1 MAEKRVER
9 RLTAILAA
17 DVAGYSRLMTVDEE
31 GTLAA
36 LKTLRSEIVDPKIKE
51 HRGRIVNTT
60 GDGLLSEF
68 ASVVDAVRCAVEVQR
83 EMAARNAGVEVERR
97 VDLRIGINL
106 GDIMIDDNDIFGDGV
121 NVAAR
126 LEALAEPGGICV
138 SRVVRDQVRDKL
150 AIPFEDMGEQ
160 QVKNIARPVR
170 AYRALLAERADR
182 PSIPSE
188 ARPSPLLDRPSIA
201 VLPFHNVSG
210 DPEQD
215 YFVDGITEDIITA
228 LSKWRW
234 FLVIARN
241 STFAYKGKSVDLKEV
256 GRELGVRYV
265 LEGSTRRAGQRVRI
279 SSQLINAATGTYLWA
294 ERYDRDLTDIFAVQD
309 DIASRVAAAIE
320 PALSRAESQRVIAK
334 RPEHMGAWDYCQR
347 GFWHVHKGTRTDGIA
362 AYGLFKQALA
372 LDPNLAD
379 AHLGLAR
386 ALIVQW
392 DYGSVEDFA
401 PFVRQARES
410 ALRAVALDS
419 ENPQAQ
425 YVLAQTSLWAG
436 DVRTTIAHASRAI
449 ELNANFAPGHFY
461 LGIALSLD
469 GRHEEALEAIETGWR
484 LSPRDPR
491 ASTWLANKAR
501 VFYHLRRYEEAV
513 ETALSARRIQPHAYG
528 FLVLV
533 ASYAQLGRDE
543 EAKNAFAD
551 MHALPGGS
559 EKTTR
564 WYLDR
569 YSDPVAREHMADGL
583 RKAGLLEQGWPRR

>member
-1 MAEKRVER
+1 MAEERVER

-17 DVAGYSRLMTVDEE
+17 DVAGYSRLMAADEE

-36 LKTLRSEIVDPKIKE
+36 LKRLRREVADPKIE
-51 HRGRIVNTT
+51 QHRGRIVNTA

-83 EMAARNAGVEVERR
+83 EMAARNTGVQAERR
-97 VDLRIGINL
+97 IDLRIGINL

-150 AIPFEDMGEQ
+150 AITFEDMGEQ

-170 AYRALLAERADR
+170 AYRALLAETAGR
-182 PSIPSE
+182 PSILSE
-188 ARPSPLLDRPSIA
+188 AVAPWALPDRPSIA

-210 DPEQD
+210 DPEQE

-256 GRELGVRYV
+256 GRELGVRYI
-265 LEGSTRRAGQRVRI
+265 LEGSMRRSGQRVRI
-279 SSQLINAATGTYLWA
+279 SSQLINIDTGTHLWA
-294 ERYDRDLTDIFAVQD
+294 ERYDRDLTDIFSVQD
-309 DIASRVAAAIE
+309 DITSRVAAAIE
-320 PALSRAESQRVIAK
+320 PALSRAEIQRVIAK

-347 GFWHVHKGTRTDGIA
+347 GFWHVHKGTRTEGITA
-362 AYGLFKQALA
+362 HGFFKQALA

-410 ALRAVALDS
+410 ALQAVALDS

-436 DVRTTIAHASRAI
+436 DARAAIAHARRAI
-449 ELNANFAPGHFY
+449 ELNANFALGHFY

-501 VFYHLRRYEEAV
+501 VFYHLGRYEEAIN
-513 ETALSARRIQPHAYG
+513 TALSARRVRPHAYG
-528 FLVLV
+528 ALVLI
-533 ASYAQLGRDE
+533 ASYAQLGRDK
-543 EAKNAFAD
+543 EARNALAD
-551 MHALPGGS
+551 MRALPAGS

-569 YSDPVAREHMADGL
+569 YSDLVAREHMADGL
-583 RKAGLLEQGWPRR
+583 RKAGLLDQR

>member
-1 MAEKRVER
+1 MADERVER

-17 DVAGYSRLMTVDEE
+17 DVAGYSRLMGADEE

-36 LKTLRSEIVDPKIKE
+36 LKTLCREVLDPKIKE

-83 EMAARNAGVEVERR
+83 EMAARNAGVQAERR
-97 VDLRIGINL
+97 IEFRIGINL

-150 AIPFEDMGEQ
+150 AVPFEDMGEQ

-182 PSIPSE
+182 PSIPSD
-188 ARPSPLLDRPSIA
+188 AALRSLPDRPSIA

-210 DPEQD
+210 DPEQE

-265 LEGSTRRAGQRVRI
+265 LEGSMRRVGQRVRI
-279 SSQLINAATGTYLWA
+279 SSQLINIATGTHLWA
-294 ERYDRDLTDIFAVQD
+294 ERYDRDLTDIFVVQD
-309 DIASRVAAAIE
+309 DITSRVAAAIE
-320 PALSRAESQRVIAK
+320 PALSRAEIQRVIAK
-334 RPEHMGAWDYCQR
+334 RPEHMGAWDFCQR
-347 GFWHVHKGTRTDGIA
+347 GFWHVHKGTRTDGITA
-362 AYGLFKQALA
+362 HSLFKQALA

-386 ALIVQW
+386 SLIVQW
-392 DYGSVEDFA
+392 GYGSVEDFA

-410 ALRAVALDS
+410 ALQAVALDS
-419 ENPQAQ
+419 ENPLTH
-425 YVLAQTSLWAG
+425 YVLAQTSLWAS
-436 DVRTTIAHASRAI
+436 DARAAIAHASRAI

-528 FLVLV
+528 ILVLV
-533 ASYAQLGRDE
+533 ATYAQLGRNE
-543 EAKNAFAD
+543 EARSALAD
-551 MHALPGGS
+551 MSALPEGS
-559 EKTTR
+559 EKTTG

-569 YSDPVAREHMADGL
+569 YSDPAAREHMADGL
-583 RKAGLLEQGWPRR
+583 RKAGVFEQ

>member
-1 MAEKRVER
+1 MAEERVER

-17 DVAGYSRLMTVDEE
+17 DVAGYSRLMAADEE

-36 LKTLRSEIVDPKIKE
+36 LKTLRREVADPKIKE

-83 EMAARNAGVEVERR
+83 EMAERNAGVQAERR
-97 VDLRIGINL
+97 IDLRIGINL
-106 GDIMIDDNDIFGDGV
+106 GDVMIDDNDIFGDGV

-126 LEALAEPGGICV
+126 LEGLAEPGGICV

-150 AIPFEDMGEQ
+150 AMPFEDMGEQ

-170 AYRALLAERADR
+170 AYRALLKERADR
-182 PSIPSE
+182 PSIMRE
-188 ARPSPLLDRPSIA
+188 AAVPRPLPDRPSIA

-210 DPEQD
+210 DPEQE

-265 LEGSTRRAGQRVRI
+265 LEGSMRRAGQRVRI
-279 SSQLINAATGTYLWA
+279 SSQLINIATGTHLWA
-294 ERYDRDLTDIFAVQD
+294 DRYDRDLTDIFAVQD

-320 PALSRAESQRVIAK
+320 PALSRAETQRVIAK
-334 RPEHMGAWDYCQR
+334 RPENMGAWDYCQR
-347 GFWHVHKGTRTDGIA
+347 GFWHVHKGTRTDGITA
-362 AYGLFKQALA
+362 HGLFKQALA

-410 ALRAVALDS
+410 ALQAVALDS

-436 DVRTTIAHASRAI
+436 DARTAIAHASRAV
-449 ELNANFAPGHFY
+449 ELNGNFALGHFY

-469 GRHEEALEAIETGWR
+469 GRHDEALEAIETGWR

-501 VFYHLRRYEEAV
+501 VLYHLRRYEEAI
-513 ETALSARRIQPHAYG
+513 EAAASARRIRPHAYG
-528 FLVLV
+528 SLVLV

-543 EAKNAFAD
+543 EARNAMAD
-551 MHALPGGS
+551 MRALPGGS

-583 RKAGLLEQGWPRR
+583 QKAGLLEQ

>member
-1 MAEKRVER
+1 MTEERVER

-17 DVAGYSRLMTVDEE
+17 DVAGYSRLMGTDEE

-36 LKTLRSEIVDPKIKE
+36 LKTLRSEIADPKIKE

-60 GDGLLSEF
+60 GDGLLGEF
-68 ASVVDAVRCAVEVQR
+68 ASVVDAARCVVEVQR
-83 EMAARNAGVEVERR
+83 EIAARNAGVQAERR
-97 VDLRIGINL
+97 IEFRIGINL

-121 NVAAR
+121 NIAAR
-126 LEALAEPGGICV
+126 LEGLAEPGGICV

-150 AIPFEDMGEQ
+150 AISFEDMGEQ

-170 AYRALLAERADR
+170 AYRALLAERADG
-182 PSIPSE
+182 PSILSE
-188 ARPSPLLDRPSIA
+188 TDSPRTLSDRPSIA
-201 VLPFHNVSG
+201 VLPFNNVSG
-210 DPEQD
+210 DPEQE

-241 STFAYKGKSVDLKEV
+241 STFAYKGKSFDLKEV

-265 LEGSTRRAGQRVRI
+265 LEGSMRRAGERVRI
-279 SSQLINAATGTYLWA
+279 SSQLIDIATGTHLWA
-294 ERYDRDLTDIFAVQD
+294 ERYDRELTDIFAVQD
-309 DIASRVAAAIE
+309 DITSRVAAAIE
-320 PALSRAESQRVIAK
+320 PALSRAEIQRVIAK
-334 RPEHMGAWDYCQR
+334 RPEHMGSWDYCQR
-347 GFWHVHKGTRTDGIA
+347 GFWHVHKGTRADGET
-362 AYGLFKQALA
+362 AYGLFKKALA
-372 LDPNLAD
+372 LDPNLAE

-392 DYGSVEDFA
+392 NYGSVEDFA
-401 PFVRQARES
+401 PFARQARES
-410 ALRAVALDS
+410 ALQAVALDT

-425 YVLAQTSLWAG
+425 YVLAQTSLWAS
-436 DVRTTIAHASRAI
+436 DVRAAIAHASRAI
-449 ELNANFAPGHFY
+449 DLNGNFALGHFY

-543 EAKNAFAD
+543 EVRRALLD
-551 MHALPGGS
+551 THALPAGS

-564 WYLDR
+564 WYLDH
-569 YSDPVAREHMADGL
+569 YADPVAREHMADGL
-583 RKAGLLEQGWPRR
+583 RKAGLLKQ

>member
-1 MAEKRVER
+1 MAEERVER

-17 DVAGYSRLMTVDEE
+17 DVAGYSRLMAADEE

-36 LKTLRSEIVDPKIKE
+36 LKTLRREVADPKIKE

-68 ASVVDAVRCAVEVQR
+68 ASVVDAVRCAVEVQS
-83 EMAARNAGVEVERR
+83 EIAARNADVQAERR
-97 VDLRIGINL
+97 IDFRIGINL
-106 GDIMIDDNDIFGDGV
+106 GDIMIDENDIFGDGV

-126 LEALAEPGGICV
+126 LEALADPGGICV

-150 AIPFEDMGEQ
+150 AVPFEDMGEQ

-170 AYRALLAERADR
+170 AYRVVLTAMAGRA
-182 PSIPSE
+182 STPSE
-188 ARPSPLLDRPSIA
+188 ATPPPLLDRPSIA
-201 VLPFHNVSG
+201 VLPFHNLGG
-210 DPEQD
+210 DPEQE

-265 LEGSTRRAGQRVRI
+265 LEGSMRRAGERMRI
-279 SSQLINAATGTYLWA
+279 SGQLINIATGTHLWA

-309 DIASRVAAAIE
+309 DITSRVAAAIE
-320 PALSRAESQRVIAK
+320 PALSRAEIQRVIAK

-347 GFWHVHKGTRTDGIA
+347 GFWHVHKGARTDGIA
-362 AYGLFKQALA
+362 AYGLFRQALA

-379 AHLGLAR
+379 AHVGLAR

-401 PFVRQARES
+401 PFVRQARDS
-410 ALRAVALDS
+410 ALQALAFDS
-419 ENPQAQ
+419 ENPQTQ

-436 DVRTTIAHASRAI
+436 DARAAIAHASRAI
-449 ELNANFAPGHFY
+449 ELNENFALGHFY

-513 ETALSARRIQPHAYG
+513 ETALSARHIRPHAYG

-533 ASYAQLGRDE
+533 ASYAQLGRNE
-543 EAKNAFAD
+543 EARSALAD
-551 MHALPGGS
+551 MRALPGAS

-569 YSDPVAREHMADGL
+569 YSEPVAREHMSDGL
-583 RKAGLLEQGWPRR
+583 RKAGLLDQ

>member
-1 MAEKRVER
+1 MAEERVER

-17 DVAGYSRLMTVDEE
+17 DVAGYSRLMAADEE
-31 GTLAA
+31 GTLGT
-36 LKTLRSEIVDPKIKE
+36 LKTLRREAIDPKIKE

-83 EMAARNAGVEVERR
+83 EMAARNAGVQAERR
-97 VDLRIGINL
+97 IDFRIGINL
-106 GDIMIDDNDIFGDGV
+106 GDIMIDENDIFGDGV

-170 AYRALLAERADR
+170 AYRALLAETADR
-182 PSIPSE
+182 PSILSE
-188 ARPSPLLDRPSIA
+188 AAAARALPDRPSIA

-210 DPEQD
+210 DPEQE

-241 STFAYKGKSVDLKEV
+241 STFAYKGKSVDVKEI
-256 GRELGVRYV
+256 GRDLGVRYV
-265 LEGSTRRAGQRVRI
+265 LEGSMRRAGQRVRI
-279 SSQLINAATGTYLWA
+279 SSQLINAATGTHLWA

-309 DIASRVAAAIE
+309 DITSRVVAAIE

-347 GFWHVHKGTRTDGIA
+347 GFWHVHKGTGTDGIT
-362 AYGLFKQALA
+362 AYGLFKQALE

-410 ALRAVALDS
+410 ALQAVALDS
-419 ENPQAQ
+419 ENPQTQ

-436 DVRTTIAHASRAI
+436 DVRAAIAHASRAI
-449 ELNANFAPGHFY
+449 ELNGNFALGHFY

-501 VFYHLRRYEEAV
+501 VFYHLRRYEEAI
-513 ETALSARRIQPHAYG
+513 ETALAARRIRPHAYG
-528 FLVLV
+528 SLVLV

-543 EAKNAFAD
+543 EAGKVLAD
-551 MHALPGGS
+551 IRTLPGGS

-569 YSDPVAREHMADGL
+569 YSDPVAREHMAGGL
-583 RKAGLLEQGWPRR
+583 QKAGLLEQ

>member
-1 MAEKRVER
+1 MAEERVER
-9 RLTAILAA
+9 RLTAILSA
-17 DVAGYSRLMTVDEE
+17 DVAGYSRLMAADEE

-36 LKTLRSEIVDPKIKE
+36 LKTLRREVADPKIKE
-51 HRGRIVNTT
+51 HRGRIVNTA

-83 EMAARNAGVEVERR
+83 EIAARNAGVQAERR
-97 VDLRIGINL
+97 IEFRIGINL
-106 GDIMIDDNDIFGDGV
+106 GDIMIDENDIFGDGV

-160 QVKNIARPVR
+160 QVKNIVRPVR
-170 AYRALLAERADR
+170 VYRALLAKTAYR

-188 ARPSPLLDRPSIA
+188 PAPRPLSDRPSIA

-210 DPEQD
+210 DPEQE

-241 STFAYKGKSVDLKEV
+241 STFAYKGKSVDPKEV

-265 LEGSTRRAGQRVRI
+265 LEGSMRRAGKRVRI
-279 SSQLINAATGTYLWA
+279 SSQLIDAATGTHLWA

-309 DIASRVAAAIE
+309 DISSRVVAAIE

-347 GFWHVHKGTRTDGIA
+347 GFWHVHQGTRADGA
-362 AYGLFKQALA
+362 TAYGLFKQALA

-410 ALRAVALDS
+410 ALQAVALDS

-425 YVLAQTSLWAG
+425 YVLAQTSLWA
-436 DVRTTIAHASRAI
+436 DDARAAIAHASRAI
-449 ELNANFAPGHFY
+449 ELNANFALGHFY

-469 GRHEEALEAIETGWR
+469 GRHEEALDAIQTGWR

-501 VFYHLRRYEEAV
+501 VLYHLGRYEEAI
-513 ETALSARRIQPHAYG
+513 ETALSARRIRPHAYG
-528 FLVLV
+528 SLVLV

-543 EAKNAFAD
+543 EAGTALVD
-551 MHALPGGS
+551 IHALPEGS

-583 RKAGLLEQGWPRR
+583 RKAGLLEQ

>member
-1 MAEKRVER
+1 MAEERVER

-17 DVAGYSRLMTVDEE
+17 DVAGYSRLMGADEE

-36 LKTLRSEIVDPKIKE
+36 LKLLRREVADAKIKE

-83 EMAARNAGVEVERR
+83 EMATRNASVPAERR
-97 VDLRIGINL
+97 IDFRIGVNL
-106 GDIMIDDNDIFGDGV
+106 GDIMIDENDIFGDGV

-160 QVKNIARPVR
+160 LVKNIARPLH
-170 AYRALLAERADR
+170 AYRALVADR
-182 PSIPSE
+182 ANRPLILSE
-188 ARPSPLLDRPSIA
+188 TASPRVLPDRPSIA
-201 VLPFHNVSG
+201 VLPFNNVSG
-210 DPEQD
+210 DPEQE

-241 STFAYKGKSVDLKEV
+241 STFAYKGKSVDLREV
-256 GRELGVRYV
+256 SRDLGARYV
-265 LEGSTRRAGQRVRI
+265 LEGSVRRAGQRVRVT
-279 SSQLINAATGTYLWA
+279 SQLIDTSTGTHLWA
-294 ERYDRDLTDIFAVQD
+294 DRYDRDLTDIFAVQD
-309 DIASRVAAAIE
+309 DITSRVVTAIE

-347 GFWHVHKGTRTDGIA
+347 GFWHVNKGTRTDGIT

-392 DYGSVEDFA
+392 NYGSVEDFA
-401 PFVRQARES
+401 PSVRQAREA
-410 ALRAVALDS
+410 ALQAVALDS
-419 ENPQAQ
+419 ENAQAQ
-425 YVLAQTSLWAG
+425 YVLAQTSHWAG
-436 DVRTTIAHASRAI
+436 DVRAAIAHASRAI
-449 ELNANFAPGHFY
+449 ELNGNFALGHFY
-461 LGIALSLD
+461 LGIGLSLD

-491 ASTWLANKAR
+491 ASTWLANRAR
-501 VFYHLRRYEEAV
+501 VLYHLGRYEEAI

-528 FLVLV
+528 AVVLV

-543 EAKNAFAD
+543 EARNALAD
-551 MHALPGGS
+551 VRAFPGDS
-559 EKTTR
+559 AKTTR

-569 YSDPVAREHMADGL
+569 YSDSIAREHMADGL
-583 RKAGLLEQGWPRR
+583 RKAGLLEQ